1 MDCGSRWL
9 LLPCMLLLGRN
20 RLMAVLLLP
29 PDTLH
34 C

>member
-9 LLPCMLLLGRN
+9 LLPCMLLLGGS
-20 RLMAVLLLP
+20 RLLAVLLP